1 MLDVTILLNGVE
13 RKDLLRDI
21 DMSHVFLLYGD
32 SSSVWKTRINGLD
45 YLVDSVFKGEGYIS
59 INLTR

>member
-1 MLDVTILLNGVE
+1 MLEVTILLNGVE
-13 RKDLLRDI
+13 RKDLLHDI

-32 SSSVWKTRINGLD
+32 SSSVWRTKINGVD
-45 YLVDSVFKGEGYIS
+45 YLVDSVLKGEGYIS